1 VNEAERAAEMERNR
15 ALFEQYKR
23 TRDRDTRN
31 VLVQHHMRLAESL
44 AARFSDRGEPL
55 DDLRQVAL
63 VGLLK
68 AVERFD
74 PARGVQFAS
83 FATPTVVGELK
94 RHFRDRGWAV
104 RVPRRVQELHLR
116 LRGLVATLNQE
127 LGRAPSTAEVAERA
141 GVLDE
146 DVLEAMEA
154 GSLYRLSSLDAQR
167 ADSEGEPAIATIGS
181 PDPELQTVDERLA
194 VEELLG
200 MLPEREQHIVYLR
213 FFEGLTQAEI
223 AKKIG
228 ISQMHVSRLL
238 AKSLD
243 TLGSSVSTFVGS
255 RACLVHPTTE
265 HQETCMSAANE
276 PEEIAVDI
284 STGPG
289 KAKGEFLVTVSG
301 EIDVA
306 TSPRL
311 RSELID
317 LLDQK
322 AQSIV
327 LDLGGMSFIDSSGLG
342 VLVGALRRLREQDG
356 SSIVLRGMQ
365 PPVRRVFEI
374 TGLTD
379 LFTIE

>member
-1 VNEAERAAEMERNR
+1 VAWKLSLMNEADRAAEMERNR
-15 ALFEQYKR
+15 ALFEKYKR

-31 VLVQHHMRLAESL
+31 ELVQHHMRLAESL

-74 PARGVQFAS
+74 PARGVQFTS
-83 FATPTVVGELK
+83 FATPTVIGELK

-116 LRGLVATLNQE
+116 LRSLVQVLNQE

-154 GSLYRLSSLDAQR
+154 GSLYRLSSLDSQR
-167 ADSEGEPAIATIGS
+167 ADADGEPTIATIGS
-181 PDPELQTVDERLA
+181 ADPELQTVDERLA

-243 TLGSSVSTFVGS
+243 TLGSSVSSFVGS
-255 RACLVHPTTE
+255 RA
-265 HQETCMSAANE
+265 
-276 PEEIAVDI
+276 
-284 STGPG
+284 
-289 KAKGEFLVTVSG
+289 
-301 EIDVA
+301 
-306 TSPRL
+306 
-311 RSELID
+311 
-317 LLDQK
+317 
-322 AQSIV
+322 
-327 LDLGGMSFIDSSGLG
+327 
-342 VLVGALRRLREQDG
+342 
-356 SSIVLRGMQ
+356 
-365 PPVRRVFEI
+365 
-374 TGLTD
+374 
-379 LFTIE
+379 